1 MQLNLLDS
9 SGSKS
14 SLLYCSSSPPSSSSS
29 QPPPPPSPPI
39 DLSFIS
45 PPSLSSP
52 PSSCALPSP
61 CYPSAQQTIRHLI
74 DDDTLEVT
82 PLGAGCE
89 VGRSCIVVSFRGS
102 SVMLDCGLHP
112 AYAGIGTLPLFDAVD
127 MSSMCLCLCTHFH
140 LDHCGAIPYVATK
153 TNFTGKIVMT
163 EPTKAICKLLWLDYT
178 RMGRFNTASSSASG
192 GARSSSG
199 ASSGDASSA
208 EVSYDEGVLFDEFDV
223 ERTLQLCETIDFH
236 EQHVH
241 ENVTYTCY
249 GAGHVLGACMFMIEI
264 GGVRLLYTGD
274 YSREVDRHVPVA
286 EIPKTSVHVL
296 ICEATYGVRVHDERL
311 AREMRLFGYIRDIVI
326 RRKGKC
332 LLPVFALGRA
342 QEILLMLDEFW
353 ETYKH
358 EMADIPIVYVS
369 PMATRSMRVLET
381 FVSMCGDSVRER
393 SLRGD
398 NPFDFKYIKNARN
411 LASVYQHLHQDGPCV
426 IMAAPGMLQSGMSR
440 EIFELWAGDSRNGVI
455 LTGYAVKGTV
465 ADELKKEPDVITLPD
480 RTIKR
485 RCTFE
490 QVSFSAHADFNQTQE
505 FIRALQTPNVVLV
518 HGERGE
524 MHRLKQKLVEERPSL
539 AVFAPEILQ
548 KVCLKFP
555 TDRCVRAVGKLAK
568 QLQNGDKEEQMNDG
582 HKSTVEGVVVVRDQG
597 MPLLVDASDV
607 NEYAGLRPSVLEQ
620 KLRMTYCLPLQPL
633 AGAIGDMYDE
643 VETISSTQLSVGDR
657 VTVTVERDELVLEWQ
672 TSPYADL
679 IADSIA
685 FLALEVTRRPTAG
698 QALFALDSGTT
709 ATDKSTASSGG
720 DVRSC
725 TSDGPTSEVE
735 DSIDQVLLRYLIDN
749 FSPVHKHFIGESVSF
764 EEEKGN
770 EFCMDAVTTSCHG
783 EDASSSTDG
792 ISGVGGIGGGIG
804 ASSDGSDV
812 LSSACLDGQRRGRLV
827 AMFEVREQKTKGTPI
842 PVQVD
847 FRERKVLCENEEVR
861 VRILSNLRRL
871 EGALLPIERF

>member
-9 SGSKS
+9 CGSS
-14 SLLYCSSSPPSSSSS
+14 SLLYSSTCSSPPPAAAGSLK
-29 QPPPPPSPPI
+29 PTEPFPPI
-39 DLSFIS
+39 DFSSIS
-45 PPSLSSP
+45 PSSLFSP
-52 PSSCALPSP
+52 PASSSASTATLPPLQRPSP
-61 CYPSAQQTIRHLI
+61 QQSIRHLI

-112 AYAGIGTLPLFDAVD
+112 AYAGIGALPLFDAVD

-163 EPTKAICKLLWLDYT
+163 EPTKAICKLLWVDYA
-178 RMGRFNTASSSASG
+178 RMGKFTSSGKEAAGGGGTRASG
-192 GARSSSG
+192 GARSGGGSSG
-199 ASSGDASSA
+199 EASSA

-296 ICEATYGVRVHDERL
+296 ICEATYGVRVHDERV

-353 ETYKH
+353 EAYKN
-358 EMADIPIVYVS
+358 EMADIPIIYVS

-393 SLRGD
+393 SLKGD

-440 EIFELWAGDSRNGVI
+440 EIFELWAGDSRNGPI
-455 LTGYAVKGTV
+455 RERNNIRLF
-465 ADELKKEPDVITLPD
+465 L
-480 RTIKR
+480 
-485 RCTFE
+485 
-490 QVSFSAHADFNQTQE
+490 Q
-505 FIRALQTPNVVLV
+505 FIR
-518 HGERGE
+518 
-524 MHRLKQKLVEERPSL
+524 
-539 AVFAPEILQ
+539 
-548 KVCLKFP
+548 
-555 TDRCVRAVGKLAK
+555 
-568 QLQNGDKEEQMNDG
+568 
-582 HKSTVEGVVVVRDQG
+582 
-597 MPLLVDASDV
+597 
-607 NEYAGLRPSVLEQ
+607 
-620 KLRMTYCLPLQPL
+620 
-633 AGAIGDMYDE
+633 
-643 VETISSTQLSVGDR
+643 
-657 VTVTVERDELVLEWQ
+657 
-672 TSPYADL
+672 
-679 IADSIA
+679 
-685 FLALEVTRRPTAG
+685 
-698 QALFALDSGTT
+698 
-709 ATDKSTASSGG
+709 
-720 DVRSC
+720 
-725 TSDGPTSEVE
+725 
-735 DSIDQVLLRYLIDN
+735 
-749 FSPVHKHFIGESVSF
+749 
-764 EEEKGN
+764 
-770 EFCMDAVTTSCHG
+770 
-783 EDASSSTDG
+783 
-792 ISGVGGIGGGIG
+792 
-804 ASSDGSDV
+804 
-812 LSSACLDGQRRGRLV
+812 
-827 AMFEVREQKTKGTPI
+827 
-842 PVQVD
+842 
-847 FRERKVLCENEEVR
+847 
-861 VRILSNLRRL
+861 
-871 EGALLPIERF
+871 